1 MKGRFL
7 PQALEDKEAPQHPH
21 CLRYTEHHAL
31 LGPTCRRQPQPLRAI
46 ETACSSQLRCNR
58 SQINISNWL
67 CLPGRV
73 GGGGR
78 TVRAFGMDMYTL
90 LYLKWITNKDLLSS
104 TGNAAQR
111 AVPAWKGGGF
121 GENACIC
128 LAESLCCPPETTTT
142 LLPGCIPI
150 QDVFWC
156 SKLINKSLVGSR
168 NQKNATNSCS
178 NSRGVCSDISQH
190 PLKDK
195 VGHPWRRVVY

>member
-1 MKGRFL
+1 MGASDRK
-7 PQALEDKEAPQHPH
+7 
-21 CLRYTEHHAL
+21 
-31 LGPTCRRQPQPLRAI
+31 
-46 ETACSSQLRCNR
+46 
-58 SQINISNWL
+58 
-67 CLPGRV
+67 
-73 GGGGR
+73 
-78 TVRAFGMDMYTL
+78 FGMSMYLL

-190 PLKDK
+190 PLRTKWDIPGGESSTETSWAGPYPYHLQPGK
-195 VGHPWRRVVY
+195 GLGHL